1 MQACHSASSSSS
13 MLSTAMR
20 RMPHALALPR
30 TRRERPRH
38 RAAEQRDELPAS
50 HNAPRGQN
58 LARHRLTVVQVLERG
73 ERDMNCDQLFRHG
86 DMRGVSA

>member
-20 RMPHALALPR
+20 RMPQALALPR

-50 HNAPRGQN
+50 HSRHQRSKPRTASCHSDLDLG
-58 LARHRLTVVQVLERG
+58 TG
-73 ERDMNCDQLFRHG
+73 
-86 DMRGVSA
+86 